1 MRRECR
7 TAIRYGVIL
16 LVLFGASFQS
26 LAADVITSVQQVL
39 SNPSAFHRH
48 AVVLKGRLKLM
59 GQWEGKDAV
68 GKPICGPMFELDD
81 DTGEIPVLYLIRC
94 DQQEVSRI
102 SAMAGGKTVIHA
114 TIDSVTVTMNPDGS
128 DYHLRAM
135 ASKIQRDEK

>member
-1 MRRECR
+1 
-7 TAIRYGVIL
+7 
-16 LVLFGASFQS
+16 
-26 LAADVITSVQQVL
+26 
-39 SNPSAFHRH
+39 
-48 AVVLKGRLKLM
+48 M

-102 SAMAGGKTVIHA
+102 SAMAGGKAMIHA

>member
-26 LAADVITSVQQVL
+26 LAADVMTSVQQVL

-94 DQQEVSRI
+94 DQQEVRRI

>member
-135 ASKIQRDEK
+135 DSKIQRDEK

>member
-1 MRRECR
+1 
-7 TAIRYGVIL
+7 
-16 LVLFGASFQS
+16 
-26 LAADVITSVQQVL
+26 
-39 SNPSAFHRH
+39 
-48 AVVLKGRLKLM
+48 M

-94 DQQEVSRI
+94 DQQEVRRI